1 MPIPAA
7 LGAAMIS
14 GGANLL
20 GGLLGSAGAAN
31 LNKQNMLFQAQ
42 MLAAQ
47 QQYNNSVIQRQQD
60 YNDKINAQ
68 NFAWNDPA
76 NIRARLENAGYNP
89 YLRGN
94 ETSGAAQSASFGT
107 GTSAMPTGGTLNPL
121 GSLSES
127 VSSLGNL
134 PTTFYAAQAAKTQN
148 DILQTQKDAASYS
161 LNKQKDNDSV
171 SLGGVSAYLSEAY
184 RNIIDIENSRH
195 IADQNAIKARCDKM
209 LEDFYNSPA
218 YDENGQPVVDE
229 NGNSVNNFDAQ
240 NNAATKAAFA
250 NVQRLLTDIQKGKVD
265 IEKVKVDTLIAKYNL
280 DHILPQQLKNLKMEL
295 NKLQSDIETN
305 RAQAFLARANANA
318 IDTRTAHENILFPLQ
333 QSILKFQNG
342 KEFNAYQRQ
351 LLDYIVYKNDF
362 DSNSYYRKI
371 KNTPFYRGV
380 TGFFRGAR
388 DISESVLP
396 VGGALKSF
404 LGSAAKVVK

>member
-31 LNKQNMLFQAQ
+31 LNRKNMLFQAN

-47 QQYNNSVIQRQQD
+47 QQYNDSVIQRQQD

-171 SLGGVSAYLSEAY
+171 SLGGVSAYYGDALQQIVSI
-184 RNIIDIENSRH
+184 RNACSVAN
-195 IADQNAIKARCDKM
+195 QNAIKASVDKM
-209 LEDFYNSPA
+209 QLDFYNSPA

-240 NNAATKAAFA
+240 NNEATKAAFA

-295 NKLQSDIETN
+295 NKLQSDIALN
-305 RAQAFLARANANA
+305 YAQADSARASAFASIQAGLYSGSLRATENALRPFKVSSSRYGSLVDSFNYQTKA
-318 IDTRTAHENILFPLQ
+318 A
-333 QSILKFQNG
+333 
-342 KEFNAYQRQ
+342 EFNSDRAYRQ
-351 LLDYIVYKNDF
+351 MIQSPQYYHVKNGFRYVGDILGGLTSPVIGSVTSLLK
-362 DSNSYYRKI
+362 
-371 KNTPFYRGV
+371 
-380 TGFFRGAR
+380 
-388 DISESVLP
+388 
-396 VGGALKSF
+396 
-404 LGSAAKVVK
+404 